1 MSTSKK
7 NYNPYDNVLSVVQ
20 NAASILGYS
29 QSDYEAIIYPER
41 ELKVSIPVRMDDG
54 NVHVFE
60 GYRVQHSTSRGP
72 AKGGIRYHQD
82 VNIDEVKALAAWMT
96 FKCAVV
102 NIPYGGGKG
111 GVVCNPSELSD
122 GEIRRLTRRFTA
134 MIAPIIGPEQDI
146 PAPDVGTNAN
156 VMGWIM
162 DTYSMLKGHCIP
174 GVVTG
179 KPLSLGGAL
188 GRHEATGRGVMLTAL
203 NILNA
208 LDIPASEATAV
219 VQGMGNVGSIS
230 AKLLYNEGINVI
242 AVSDVSGGIYKPDGL
257 DIPEIIT
264 YLSSTKGSLLQDYHA
279 EGVVHITNKE
289 LLELETTLLVPAA
302 LENQINAENADNI
315 KAKIIVEGANGP
327 TTIEADEIL
336 QKKGVVVVPDILAN
350 AGGVVVSYFE
360 WVQNIQSVSWSEEYV
375 NEHLKTIMD
384 QAFQAV
390 WDISKEKGTSLRTGA
405 YLIAVKRV
413 VDAKNLRGIWP

>member
-1 MSTSKK
+1 MSTENKK
-7 NYNPYDNVLSVVQ
+7 YNPYDNVLSVVN
-20 NAASILGYS
+20 NAASILGYEK
-29 QSDYEAIIYPER
+29 SDYEAIIHPER

-54 NVHVFE
+54 TVRVFE
-60 GYRVQHSTSRGP
+60 GFRVQHSTSRGP

-111 GVVCNPSELSD
+111 GIICDPSKLSENELRS
-122 GEIRRLTRRFTA
+122 LTRRFTA

-179 KPLSLGGAL
+179 KPLPLGGAL
-188 GRHEATGRGVMLTAL
+188 GRSEATGRGVMLTTL
-203 NILNA
+203 NVLNA
-208 LDIPASEATAV
+208 LDIPVEGATAV
-219 VQGMGNVGSIS
+219 VQGMGNVGSVS
-230 AKLLYNEGINVI
+230 AKLLHKAGLKVI
-242 AVSDVSGGIYKPDGL
+242 GVSDVSGGIYNPDGL
-257 DIPEIIT
+257 NIPEIIGF
-264 YLSSTKGSLLQDYHA
+264 LSAKKGNLLKDYDA
-279 EGVVHITNKE
+279 DNTTHISNAE
-289 LLELETTLLVPAA
+289 LLALETTVLVPAA
-302 LENQINAENADNI
+302 LENQINKDNADKI
-315 KAKIIVEGANGP
+315 RAKVIVEGANGP
-327 TTIEADEIL
+327 TSIEADEIL
-336 QKKGVVVVPDILAN
+336 KEKNIVLVPDILAN

-360 WVQNIQSVSWSEEYV
+360 WVQNIQSVSWSEEHV
-375 NEHLKTIMD
+375 NDQLKTIMD

-390 WDISKEKGTSLRTGA
+390 WDIAKEKNTTLRTGA